1 MTIARAIEVPA
12 DIPLAAG
19 AVDCHVEPVDVKTLP
34 DVLGATT
41 CTAEVPLPKT
51 TLLAV
56 IEVAPVPPL
65 ATGNVPVTC
74 DVRLTPDNVPP
85 SVRLPELVTVP
96 ERLIPLTVPVPLT
109 L

>member
-12 DIPLAAG
+12 DTPLAAG
-19 AVDCHVEPVDVKTLP
+19 AVDCQVEPLDVKTLP

-65 ATGNVPVTC
+65 ATGNVP
-74 DVRLTPDNVPP
+74 LTFAVKLQYVVAAEPVPPLPVANVP
-85 SVRLPELVTVP
+85 VT
-96 ERLIPLTVPVPLT
+96 
-109 L
+109 

>member
-19 AVDCHVEPVDVKTLP
+19 AVDCHVAPLDVKTLP

-41 CTAEVPLPKT
+41 CTAEVPLPKI

-65 ATGNVPVTC
+65 ADKRNGRDHQC
-74 DVRLTPDNVPP
+74 DKSTAHTADRDHG
-85 SVRLPELVTVP
+85 
-96 ERLIPLTVPVPLT
+96 
-109 L
+109 